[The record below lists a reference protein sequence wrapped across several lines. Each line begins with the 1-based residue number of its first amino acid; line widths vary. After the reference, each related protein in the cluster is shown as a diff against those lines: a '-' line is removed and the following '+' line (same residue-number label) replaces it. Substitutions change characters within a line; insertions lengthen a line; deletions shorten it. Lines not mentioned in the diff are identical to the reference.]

1 MKIKVILNNKKGGVM
16 KTLDYGDYMEGEI
29 EFVSKEDEEACLQ
42 CWNEQIEMT
51 IDEYGRVYNEGGIYI
66 ADIKI

>member
-1 MKIKVILNNKKGGVM
+1 M

-29 EFVSKEDEEACLQ
+29 EFFSKEDEEACLQ